1 MVSPVAA
8 TLSGSDVSA
17 SEIAASA
24 ADQRIRHMFDSHYDF
39 IWRSLRRLGVPDAHV
54 DDAAQDV
61 FVVASRKLA
70 TIEVGRERAYL
81 FGTATRVAADA
92 RRSRARRRED
102 AGDPAQAIAQVADA
116 GPAPDALVEQ
126 KRARALLDRA
136 IEALAEDVRPVF
148 VLFELEGMTMS
159 EIAECLDL
167 APGTVASRLRRAR
180 DTFRGI
186 VKTLQQPR
194 GGRHV

>member
-8 TLSGSDVSA
+8 NLSGSDVSA

-24 ADQRIRHMFDSHYDF
+24 PDQRIRHMFDSHYDF
-39 IWRSLRRLGVPDAHV
+39 VWRSLRRLGVPNAHV

-70 TIEVGRERAYL
+70 AIEPGRERAYL

-92 RRSRARRRED
+92 RRSQARRRED
-102 AGDPAQAIAQVADA
+102 AGDPAEAFAHIAASD
-116 GPAPDALVEQ
+116 PAPDALVEQ

-136 IEALAEDVRPVF
+136 IDELAEDVRPVF
-148 VLFELEGMTMS
+148 VLFELEGLTMS

-167 APGTVASRLRRAR
+167 PAGTVASRLRRAR
-180 DTFRGI
+180 DSFRSI
-186 VKTLQQPR
+186 VSALQQPP